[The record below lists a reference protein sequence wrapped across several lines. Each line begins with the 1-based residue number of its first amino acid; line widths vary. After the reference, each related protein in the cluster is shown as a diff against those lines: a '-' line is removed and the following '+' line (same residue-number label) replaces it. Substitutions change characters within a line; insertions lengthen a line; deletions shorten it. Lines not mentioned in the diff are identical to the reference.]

1 MKIRKLLCAAAA
13 LCITLVAGM
22 TVQAASEK
30 ESLKAYSDMLSKP
43 TIKWSNTCPNEPT
56 SRLKFALVDFNNDG
70 TPELYVEADPH
81 SGVDVHFKIFSCNG
95 SKQPVCIITSPT
107 DESLI
112 SYAPGRKMICVKRS
126 DRAGIIKTYYKI
138 SSGKAEEK
146 LSYIDP
152 YGGAA
157 NEYYLGKY
165 YYSKK
170 ITKSEYDKKKKSL
183 LKNNAENNKIYVKTN
198 TAANRKKYLTVNS
211 TPKLLKLSK
220 KNITKY
226 VGTTCQLKVSMS
238 GLTGP
243 LRWTSSNINVATVN
257 SSGKVSAKKAGNTT
271 VTVSVGNLSA
281 SCNVTVK
288 PENTAASYRQKYKN
302 YLAKM
307 DSSYS
312 FAIVDSAEGYPV
324 LLITDKTAG
333 GYAKNCSVY
342 YVGKKVSQVGKLK
355 VSSLIQY
362 KNGSI
367 YQAQRRSWIK
377 IDVQKGKLV
386 TKRYTDFSEYEK
398 AAPENIKFLKNTSA
412 NRNNI

>member
-13 LCITLVAGM
+13 LCITLATGM

-30 ESLKAYSDMLSKP
+30 EALKAYNDMLSKP

-81 SGVDVHFKIFSCNG
+81 SGADVHFKIFSCNG
-95 SKQPVCIITSPT
+95 SKQPVCIMTSPT

-138 SSGKAEEK
+138 SSVKAEAK

-170 ITKSEYDKKKKSL
+170 ITKSEYDQKKKSL
-183 LKNNAENNKIYVKTN
+183 LKNNAENNKMYVKAN
-198 TAANRKKYLTVNS
+198 TTANRKKYLTANS
-211 TPKLLKLSK
+211 TPKVLKLSK
-220 KNITKY
+220 KSITKY
-226 VGTTCQLKVSMS
+226 AGTTYQLKASLS
-238 GLTGP
+238 GLIGP
-243 LRWTSSNINVATVN
+243 LKWTSSNTNVATVS
-257 SSGKVSAKKAGNTT
+257 SSGKVSAKTAGNTT
-271 VTVSVGNLSA
+271 ITVSAGSLSA

-288 PENTAASYRQKYKN
+288 RENTAASYREKYKN

-324 LLITDKTAG
+324 LLITDETAG
-333 GYAKNCSVY
+333 GYAKNCKVY
-342 YVGKKVSQVGKLK
+342 YAGKKIKQIGKLQA
-355 VSSLIQY
+355 SFLIQY

-367 YQAQRRSWIK
+367 YQAQHRSWIK
-377 IDVQKGKLV
+377 IDIQNGKLAV
-386 TKRYTDFSEYEK
+386 KRYTDFSEYEK

-412 NRNNI
+412 NRSNI